1 MFYPKINKC
10 EAIRNLAIIANMKMS
25 SVIENI
31 QIGFTKTR

>member
-10 EAIRNLAIIANMKMS
+10 EAIRYLAIIANMKMS